1 LVDEQALL
9 DHHAVAVISGEKV
22 KGVVHFY
29 QLAGPTAPVNIGN
42 SIRCNNSNSQKY
54 HMMQL

>member
-42 SIRCNNSNSQKY
+42 SSGCNNSNLQK
-54 HMMQL
+54 

>member
-42 SIRCNNSNSQKY
+42 SSGCNNNSPAKN
-54 HMMQL
+54 M